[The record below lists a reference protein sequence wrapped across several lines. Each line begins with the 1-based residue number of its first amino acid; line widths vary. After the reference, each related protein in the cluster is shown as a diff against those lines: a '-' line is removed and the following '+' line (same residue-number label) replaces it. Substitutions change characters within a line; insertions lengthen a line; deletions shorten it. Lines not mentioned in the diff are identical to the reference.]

1 MLLGIQSCNELTFD
15 ILPATLSN
23 LEKYSPKLVDGGVV
37 GWPTDYTT
45 PSRRQGLRKME
56 FTIKAQVLSAQA
68 DASVK
73 KETAQD
79 TVINNEAKDEL

>member
-1 MLLGIQSCNELTFD
+1 
-15 ILPATLSN
+15 
-23 LEKYSPKLVDGGVV
+23 
-37 GWPTDYTT
+37 
-45 PSRRQGLRKME
+45 ME

>member
-1 MLLGIQSCNELTFD
+1 MAISL
-15 ILPATLSN
+15 ATLEN

-37 GWPTDYTT
+37 GWPTHYTT

-73 KETAQD
+73 KEAPDTANPE
-79 TVINNEAKDEL
+79 TRDEL